1 MATSIKIIGDT
12 MNYQKITIY
21 TLLLSLFTLAWM
33 VPGGPVETRSFSN
46 ILPEIVMGFNI
57 FLTSLMIVSIALVY
71 FMYKKQ
77 KWAYQ
82 LTGVVGMAFALV
94 FLLDLGGIFPV
105 SLDPMQTLL
114 FVMEVIG
121 LILGVL
127 LMWLSYKMIQVTH
140 DSAWSGKFKIPK
152 VWIIAG
158 IMLLIFGVYIV
169 YFATS
174 SALR

>member
-1 MATSIKIIGDT
+1 

-21 TLLLSLFTLAWM
+21 TLVLSLFTLAWM

-82 LTGVVGMAFALV
+82 LTGVVGLAFALV

-121 LILGVL
+121 LILLKRGQIHGSSATHS
-127 LMWLSYKMIQVTH
+127 MAPPFRAGWRLSYRAPC
-140 DSAWSGKFKIPK
+140 SAIW
-152 VWIIAG
+152 
-158 IMLLIFGVYIV
+158 FGFFGLVCL
-169 YFATS
+169 A
-174 SALR
+174 